1 MFKRKKVVPD
11 LTLAEINERLRGFV
25 MDSQIQDGHELAV
38 LLGCSVL
45 SEELQLH
52 EEQQSDERLE
62 RIAYLIPL
70 MYAFAHTLAEGAT
83 EYQRVNVSDE
93 LKDLPET
100 IWSESRKVM
109 EQLSLSVLMGAVSQL
124 IDMNLLEVPK
134 HVRKNR

>member
-1 MFKRKKVVPD
+1 MFKKKKKLTPD
-11 LTLAEINERLRGFV
+11 LSLAEITERLRGFV

-52 EEQQSDERLE
+52 EEQESDARLE
-62 RIAYLIPL
+62 RIDYLIPL

-109 EQLSLSVLMGAVSQL
+109 EQLSLSVLMGAVSQM

-134 HVRKNR
+134 HVRKK